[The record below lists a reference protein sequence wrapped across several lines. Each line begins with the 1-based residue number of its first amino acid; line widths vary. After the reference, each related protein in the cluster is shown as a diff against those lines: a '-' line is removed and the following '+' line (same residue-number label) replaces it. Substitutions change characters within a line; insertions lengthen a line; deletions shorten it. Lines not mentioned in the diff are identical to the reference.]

1 MQVKHIFNVI
11 AVLLVSCGDSEH
23 TQAID
28 HVTEDHTA
36 IVIQDLQNKQYELDI
51 LRELYV
57 AQLNRDEDAFQF
69 YVTEYIKV
77 PRLTLTDE
85 QKQHH
90 MYKEWI
96 SDEIIKSG
104 KFMNETY
111 NFTTSSHKK

>member
-1 MQVKHIFNVI
+1 MQVKHIFNMI
-11 AVLLVSCGDSEH
+11 AILLVSCGDSEH

-28 HVTEDHTA
+28 HLSNDHTA

-77 PRLTLTDE
+77 PRLTLTED

-96 SDEIIKSG
+96 SDDTIKSG
-104 KFMNETY
+104 EFMSETY
-111 NFTTSSHKK
+111 NFTPPSHRK